1 MTSDPP
7 REISP
12 QDVIYRA
19 AELADV
25 DQLAGIRAAEWGT
38 LPYWQTRIR
47 GYMTGQL
54 SPQQA
59 LATRMVVVATHANTI
74 IGFAA
79 AHLTRRLGCNG
90 ELEWLNVEPQSRGLG
105 IATRLLERVA
115 VWFLQHQS
123 TRVCVDPD
131 DVARA
136 FYMHRGA
143 ESLNHH
149 WLVWPDIGVILRGTA
164 DRHQRVR
171 PRQPV

>member
-7 REISP
+7 RETSP
-12 QDVIYRA
+12 QAVIYRA
-19 AELADV
+19 ADLADV

-38 LPYWQTRIR
+38 LPYWQTRIS

-59 LATRMVVVATHANTI
+59 LATRMVVAATHADTI

-90 ELEWLNVEPQSRGLG
+90 ELEWLNVERQSRGLG
-105 IATRLLERVA
+105 IATQLLKRVA
-115 VWFLQHQS
+115 VWFLQQQS

-136 FYMHRGA
+136 FYLRRGA

-149 WLVWPDIGVILRGTA
+149 WLVWPDIGVILQGTAGTA
-164 DRHQRVR
+164 DRRS
-171 PRQPV
+171 